1 MKKPQYFNISS
12 NSKITGVKTQLVK
25 ALEVIEVAG
34 NQCFFYK
41 QDYFALVHLKTGLT
55 IYPSFQNSFKKA
67 RNEIMERVNDNIES
81 IEKAF
86 IDRAKDFEIIN

>member
-25 ALEVIEVAG
+25 ALEVIEVAD

-41 QDYFALVHLKTGLT
+41 QDYFALVHLKTGLI
-55 IYPSFQNSFKKA
+55 IYPSFQGSFKKA
-67 RNEIMERVNDNIES
+67 KNEIMERVNDNIES

>member
-1 MKKPQYFNISS
+1 MKKTQFFNIAS

-67 RNEIMERVNDNIES
+67 KNEIMERVNDNIES